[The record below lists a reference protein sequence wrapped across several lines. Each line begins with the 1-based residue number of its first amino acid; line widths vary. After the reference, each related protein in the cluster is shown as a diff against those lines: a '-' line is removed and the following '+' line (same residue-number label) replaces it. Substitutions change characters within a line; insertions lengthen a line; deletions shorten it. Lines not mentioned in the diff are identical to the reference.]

1 MIPKVKLDILQKSA
15 IILVGLV
22 IITLFMWFFVKRAT
36 QYYDKQ
42 YGHVDQKV
50 KEPMSGIAKEIFGPI
65 VNAFDSVGNDIVKN
79 VVQPVESG
87 FKEVGN
93 GILGVLKKPI
103 DFIEK
108 IFNFFIEYVIDL
120 PEEIENWLTG
130 IENHV
135 MCGAAE
141 AKDGFGYAF
150 PVMGIMSRCAL
161 SKANTFFNGKCTFYY
176 LVNIVLG
183 ICYLICIEFPI
194 FLIFML
200 SGYDLNSIRLG
211 IVNDIL
217 MPFDAFI
224 YALVGIHI
232 FRWSDKILDECFMC
246 QGSLD
251 GSTYNLTFSQWAE
264 MLNCSLNEG
273 TNGVVT
279 ILESV
284 IPSEKWSAWFN
295 GQHLAGSDNQ
305 PPFI

>member
-1 MIPKVKLDILQKSA
+1 
-15 IILVGLV
+15 
-22 IITLFMWFFVKRAT
+22 
-36 QYYDKQ
+36 
-42 YGHVDQKV
+42 
-50 KEPMSGIAKEIFGPI
+50 
-65 VNAFDSVGNDIVKN
+65 
-79 VVQPVESG
+79 
-87 FKEVGN
+87 
-93 GILGVLKKPI
+93 
-103 DFIEK
+103 
-108 IFNFFIEYVIDL
+108 
-120 PEEIENWLTG
+120 
-130 IENHV
+130 
-135 MCGAAE
+135 
-141 AKDGFGYAF
+141 
-150 PVMGIMSRCAL
+150 
-161 SKANTFFNGKCTFYY
+161 
-176 LVNIVLG
+176 
-183 ICYLICIEFPI
+183 
-194 FLIFML
+194 ML
-200 SGYDLNSIRLG
+200 SGYDLNPIRLG

-251 GSTYNLTFSQWAE
+251 GSTYNLTFSQWSE